1 MSKCIV
7 STVQKKAPVPGLS
20 DLAAAVAEMA
30 AAAAAGSQVQNQLYM
45 AYADLL
51 CACPEALQ
59 HCTQQL
65 LSMMKLPA
73 AHPALSR
80 VLSHTRMLWGR
91 HNGVQSGGGI
101 SGTDLSSDREP
112 RTGSEAIA
120 GGRLRAR
127 GTSRTTPPA
136 AKRRRLAGPV
146 AALASRE
153 GGAGERA
160 RQPIRHPDDGMGV
173 VSPQAVS
180 AAAACLQ
187 SFDELAFALAP
198 EGPGEWT
205 SEERL
210 LALDAMLCASMPSSP
225 EACDV
230 VWQNVQQWGVW
241 ALTRPPEA
249 PCGLRE
255 AGLVLGE

>member
-1 MSKCIV
+1 
-7 STVQKKAPVPGLS
+7 
-20 DLAAAVAEMA
+20 
-30 AAAAAGSQVQNQLYM
+30 M
-45 AYADLL
+45 AYGGLL

-65 LSMMKLPA
+65 PSMMKLPA

-80 VLSHTRMLWGR
+80 VLSHTRMLCGR
-91 HNGVQSGGGI
+91 HKGVPPGHGDSGA
-101 SGTDLSSDREP
+101 DLAGDREP
-112 RTGSEAIA
+112 RTGSQA
-120 GGRLRAR
+120 GARGRLRAPR
-127 GTSRTTPPA
+127 TSRTTPPA
-136 AKRRRLAGPV
+136 AKRRRLAGPD

-153 GGAGERA
+153 GGAGERG
-160 RQPIRHPDDGMGV
+160 RQPVSHPDDSMGV
-173 VSPQAVS
+173 ASPQTVA

-187 SFDELAFALAP
+187 SFDELACALSP
-198 EGPGEWT
+198 DGPGEWT

-210 LALDAMLCASMPSSP
+210 LALDAMLCAGMPSSL

-241 ALTRPPEA
+241 ALTRPLEA

-255 AGLVLGE
+255 AGLVLGELLA